1 MRGSLAALVL
11 LRGLM
16 RDTHAAL
23 VAGLPWLLAMLL
35 FSLLVMPAPPP
46 PQVGDPGVAKSQMLR
61 ATMNVAPHAVSTT
74 GRGCSGVGLTA
85 AVTHD
90 NETGE
95 LGGQMGVW
103 GSTHNGTAVAVHR
116 IRPMGVWGRCRG

>member
-1 MRGSLAALVL
+1 
-11 LRGLM
+11 
-16 RDTHAAL
+16 
-23 VAGLPWLLAMLL
+23 MLL
-35 FSLLVMPAPPP
+35 GTRALLGLLILVPNCLMLTTLPLSP

-95 LGGQMGVW
+95 PDG
-103 GSTHNGTAVAVHR
+103 
-116 IRPMGVWGRCRG
+116 